1 MTTIDGYWNF
11 IPADE
16 VYRVFEKIVVLS
28 GFQLI
33 RKGMLARQVSEEII
47 HLINLAAYKGAIYG
61 IQWGVSLNYV
71 PHRWENELRWHRS
84 IKSSVFDLS
93 DEFNHM
99 PDKRHLVESLPFDS
113 FPSRSHGLEIFEK
126 NLKREWEEVRPVLR
140 AWLDQASSLQGV
152 LSRAEEQMKRAWPG
166 PHHWPPPSLVH
177 VFTLARLGRI
187 QEASAELNAIVGSD
201 VLDPQ
206 GRLPI
211 ALQKVAAR

>member
-1 MTTIDGYWNF
+1 MTTIDGHWNF

-84 IKSSVFDLS
+84 IKSRWQRCS
-93 DEFNHM
+93 
-99 PDKRHLVESLPFDS
+99 
-113 FPSRSHGLEIFEK
+113 
-126 NLKREWEEVRPVLR
+126 
-140 AWLDQASSLQGV
+140 
-152 LSRAEEQMKRAWPG
+152 
-166 PHHWPPPSLVH
+166 
-177 VFTLARLGRI
+177 
-187 QEASAELNAIVGSD
+187 
-201 VLDPQ
+201 
-206 GRLPI
+206 
-211 ALQKVAAR
+211 